1 MYEYPMHLDIE
12 AIERFIPHR
21 APMLF
26 ASKVSVLTHDHY
38 TGEASWAAD
47 SFVFDGHFPGHPIVP
62 GVMIVEAGAQ
72 IAGVGLRAGDPIAG
86 SKARGNV
93 GLLMAIRKCFFKRPV
108 SPGLTLHYELRTRRI
123 AENIVNITGDVNC
136 AYGPVATLEF
146 VFSQAP
152 LTQIE
157 HLLSDSSTREI

>member
-1 MYEYPMHLDIE
+1 MYEYPMHLDLE
-12 AIERFIPHR
+12 AIQRFIPHR

-26 ASKVSVLTHDHY
+26 TSKVSVLAHDHY
-38 TGEASWAAD
+38 TGEASWAPG

-86 SKARGNV
+86 SKAQGNV

-108 SPGLTLHYELRTRRI
+108 SAGLTLHYELRTRRI

-136 AYGPVATLEF
+136 VYGAVATLEF

-157 HLLSDSSTREI
+157 HLLSDSSTRES